1 MPIITISRGS
11 FSGGKKLAE
20 CLSRRLGFRTIDRD
34 VIVQRAATYGVSGQ
48 ELQEALEKPPS
59 FLERFQHKRY
69 RYLAILQAALA
80 EEVCPGK
87 VIYHGHAGH
96 LLLKGGSPVL
106 RVRVIAPLEM
116 RIQMAQE
123 RLNVGRNEALA
134 YIKKVD
140 EQRRR
145 WTQFLYGVDW
155 TDASLYD
162 LVINLEHI
170 DIPHACQIV
179 ADAVKGQKCF
189 EYDEK
194 CRDRMRD
201 FLVAS
206 KVKAS
211 LAVNDATADLE
222 VDVDCKNGVVAI
234 SGRIPRVE
242 LAPEVERIAM
252 SVPGVTKVDLSNLT
266 PPVPD

>member
-11 FSGGKKLAE
+11 FSGGKSLAE
-20 CLSRRLGFRTIDRD
+20 CLSRRLGFRIVDRD
-34 VIVQRAATYGVSGQ
+34 VIVQRAATYGVSEK
-48 ELQEALEKPPS
+48 ELQDALEKPPS
-59 FLERFQHKRY
+59 FWERFQHNRY
-69 RYLAILQAALA
+69 RYLAVLQAALA
-80 EEVCPGK
+80 EEVCLGK

-96 LLLKGGSPVL
+96 LLLRGGSPVL

-116 RIQMAQE
+116 RVRMAQD
-123 RLNVGRNEALA
+123 RLKISRNEALS

-155 TDASLYD
+155 GDPALYD

-189 EYDEK
+189 EYDEG

-201 FLVAS
+201 FAIAS

-211 LAVNDATADLE
+211 LALNDSTSELE
-222 VDVDCKNGVVAI
+222 VDVECTGGVVQI
-234 SGRIPRVE
+234 RGKVPRVE
-242 LAPEVERIAM
+242 LIPEVEQIAM
-252 SVPGVTKVDLSNLT
+252 SVPGVNKVDLSNLT